1 MTGIPDI
8 TAYRLPAR
16 GDLPERLVPWT
27 VDPSRAVLLVHDM
40 QRYFLRPFAKNL
52 AEQLTV
58 NASAVLAHCRAAG
71 MPVAYTAQ
79 PGSMSTQDR
88 GLLRDFWGPGM
99 RVDPADREIVDVL
112 APAPGDWR
120 LTKWRYSA
128 FHRTDL
134 LERMRSSGRDQLILC
149 GIYAHIGVLMTAVD
163 AYTHD
168 IQPFLVSDAV
178 ADFSAERH
186 RMALDY
192 AARCCA
198 VVLSTRELVE

>member
-1 MTGIPDI
+1 MPGIPDI
-8 TAYRLPAR
+8 ASYRLPAE

-40 QRYFLRPFAKNL
+40 QHYFLRPFAEDL
-52 AEQLTV
+52 AGHLTGNV
-58 NASAVLAHCRAAG
+58 AAVLAHCRAAG
-71 MPVAYTAQ
+71 MPIAYTAQ
-79 PGSMSTQDR
+79 PGRMSTEDR

-99 RVDPADREIVDVL
+99 RGDPADREIVDAV
-112 APAPGDWR
+112 APSPDDWR

-149 GIYAHIGVLMTAVD
+149 GVYAYIGVLMTAVD

-168 IQPFLVSDAV
+168 IQSFLVADAV

-186 RMALDY
+186 RKALDY
-192 AARCCA
+192 AAGCCA
-198 VVLSTRELVE
+198 VVLGTRELVE

>member
-1 MTGIPDI
+1 
-8 TAYRLPAR
+8 
-16 GDLPERLVPWT
+16 
-27 VDPSRAVLLVHDM
+27 
-40 QRYFLRPFAKNL
+40 
-52 AEQLTV
+52 
-58 NASAVLAHCRAAG
+58 
-71 MPVAYTAQ
+71 
-79 PGSMSTQDR
+79 
-88 GLLRDFWGPGM
+88 
-99 RVDPADREIVDVL
+99 
-112 APAPGDWR
+112 
-120 LTKWRYSA
+120 
-128 FHRTDL
+128 
-134 LERMRSSGRDQLILC
+134 MRSSGRDQLILC